1 MEFSTKIP
9 IPKSPFL
16 IDYNSKVFSIGS
28 CFAENIA
35 EKFDYYKFQNLSNP
49 FGILF
54 HPVAIEKIFQK
65 TISEEAF
72 TENDLFFH
80 NERWNS
86 FFVHSSL
93 SHRDS
98 REMLLQLQQKQ
109 SESLS
114 FLKSASHIFITFG
127 TAWFYRKIETG
138 AIVANCHK
146 VPQKEF
152 TKEILSVTEIEKS
165 IRKITTLVRAV
176 NPEVKIIFT
185 ISPVRHLKDGFVEN
199 QQSKARLIT
208 AVHNFSKED
217 NQTEYFPSY
226 EIMMDELRD
235 YRFYTED
242 MIHPN
247 KVAVNYIWKRFSE
260 TYFSRDTFLV
270 MEEIETIQRALH
282 HKPFYPESEQ
292 HLKFTSQTDSKI
304 NSLQNKYPHIKFI

>member
-1 MEFSTKIP
+1 MELSTKIP
-9 IPKSPFL
+9 IPKSTFP

-35 EKFDYYKFQNLSNP
+35 EKFDYFKFENLSNP

-54 HPVAIEKIFQK
+54 HPVAIEKFFQR
-65 TISEEAF
+65 TISEEVF

-86 FFVHSSL
+86 FSVHSSL

-98 REMLLQLQQKQ
+98 AEMLLQLQQKQ

-127 TAWFYRKIETG
+127 TAWVYRKIETDTL
-138 AIVANCHK
+138 VANCHK

-152 TKEILSVTEIEKS
+152 TKEILSVSEIEIS
-165 IRKITTLVRAV
+165 IRQITTLVRAV

-208 AVHNFSKED
+208 AVHNFLKED
-217 NQTEYFPSY
+217 NQTGYFPSY

-260 TYFSRDTFLV
+260 TFFSSDTFLV
-270 MEEIETIQRALH
+270 MEEIETIQKALQ
-282 HKPFYPESEQ
+282 HKPFHPESEQ
-292 HLKFTSQTDSKI
+292 HLKFKKKVTLLIETLHKKI
-304 NSLQNKYPHIKFI
+304 PHIQF

>member
-1 MEFSTKIP
+1 MEFRTEIP
-9 IPKSPFL
+9 IPKSPFA

-54 HPVAIEKIFQK
+54 HPLAIEFFFQR
-65 TISEEAF
+65 TIGGKVF

-86 FFVHSSL
+86 FSVHSAL
-93 SHRDS
+93 SNADS
-98 REMLLQLQQKQ
+98 AEMLLQLQQKQ
-109 SESLS
+109 SKSLS
-114 FLKSASHIFITFG
+114 FLKNTSHIFITFG
-127 TAWFYRKIETG
+127 TAWVYRKIETE

-152 TKEILSVTEIEKS
+152 SKEILSISEIEKS
-165 IRKITTLVRAV
+165 IRQITALVRAV

-185 ISPVRHLKDGFVEN
+185 ISPVRHLKDGFIEN

-208 AVHNFSKED
+208 AVHNFLKED
-217 NQTEYFPSY
+217 NQVEYFPSY

-235 YRFYTED
+235 YRFYSED
-242 MIHPN
+242 MIHPS

-270 MEEIETIQRALH
+270 MEEIEAIQKALQ
-282 HKPFYPESEQ
+282 HKPFSPESEQ
-292 HLKFTSQTDSKI
+292 HQKFKKKVA
-304 NSLQNKYPHIKFI
+304 LQIEALHKKVPFIQF